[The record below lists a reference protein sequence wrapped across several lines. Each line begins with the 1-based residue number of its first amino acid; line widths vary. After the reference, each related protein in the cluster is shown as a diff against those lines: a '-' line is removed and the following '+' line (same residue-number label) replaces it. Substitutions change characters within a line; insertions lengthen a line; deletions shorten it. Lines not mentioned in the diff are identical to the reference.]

1 MTPRSL
7 GRDSGLPEVDAG
19 TVHEVLVGDGDAALA
34 TLLAERIHA
43 FNEETTDIR
52 DGRLLDAR
60 VLDDDGELVG
70 AAVGWTFGG
79 CGYVEVLWVRGDARH
94 GGVGTA
100 LMDAVEAEALAR
112 GCTQVAL
119 SSHSFQAPRFYEA
132 RGYVEVGRTPDY
144 PRGHD
149 QVHLLKR
156 FSSSPAS

>member
-1 MTPRSL
+1 MSPPQVR
-7 GRDSGLPEVDAG
+7 
-19 TVHEVLVGDGDAALA
+19 VGDGDTALA
-34 TLLAERIHA
+34 ATLADRIHA
-43 FNEETTDIR
+43 FNEETTGIH

-60 VLDDDGELVG
+60 VVDEAGELVG

-79 CGYVEVLWVRGDARH
+79 CGYVDVLWVRSGSR
-94 GGVGTA
+94 GRGVGTA
-100 LMDAVEAEALAR
+100 LMDAVEAEAVLR

-119 SSHSFQAPRFYEA
+119 SSHSFQAPGFYAA

-156 FSSSPAS
+156 F